1 MGFWGTVANLG
12 SAIIGGAEG
21 IIGVDI
27 PFVGPG
33 DAYFGGSG
41 PSNAGAMSR
50 TPVYSPRATT
60 TSAPASSRAATCAPG
75 FWEDASGNCVPSVV
89 PGTGVAER
97 PTPGVVGAV
106 QRFLPGGSSGT
117 TMQNTGLISPGI
129 RNVETMV
136 CPTFA
141 DGKKGLLWMDALS
154 GQVIC
159 LPRGTNGKGFGLI
172 RKNPPRRKAYITAAD
187 ISELK
192 SIASTKTKAKAFAK
206 LTGQTCAPNGA
217 SRRK

>member
-1 MGFWGTVANLG
+1 MGFWGNIANLG
-12 SAIIGGAEG
+12 SAIIGAGEDLIG
-21 IIGVDI
+21 IDV

-33 DAYFGGSG
+33 DTFFGGSG
-41 PSNAGAMSR
+41 PKTQARPR
-50 TPVYSPRATT
+50 TPVYSAEYATT
-60 TSAPASSRAATCAPG
+60 SGSGAGRAATCAPG
-75 FWEDASGNCVPSVV
+75 FWEDASGNCVASVV

-117 TMQNTGLISPGI
+117 TMQNTSLVSPGI

-192 SIASTKTKAKAFAK
+192 SMARTKTKAKAFAK